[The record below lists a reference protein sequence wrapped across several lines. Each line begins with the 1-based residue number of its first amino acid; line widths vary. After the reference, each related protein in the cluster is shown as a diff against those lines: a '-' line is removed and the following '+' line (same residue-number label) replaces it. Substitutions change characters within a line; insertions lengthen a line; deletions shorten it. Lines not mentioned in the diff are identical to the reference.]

1 MMPVSLQS
9 EVQREGVI
17 LYDWTNF
24 IEKRLRASSSD
35 GTQDARSN
43 GVNVIPGI
51 GYAVIGLG
59 LVFRAAPLSLR
70 YNAWTTR
77 LRERRPNFNPPP
89 TPEWRAR
96 NTKIMTIM
104 FRTLGVILVVFS
116 IMLLLPPGL
125 PNPH

>member
-1 MMPVSLQS
+1 MTGAKVSS
-9 EVQREGVI
+9 
-17 LYDWTNF
+17 
-24 IEKRLRASSSD
+24 IEKLLRASSSD

-43 GVNVIPGI
+43 GVNVILGI

-59 LVFRAAPLSLR
+59 LGFWAAPLSLR
-70 YNAWTTR
+70 YNAWPTR

-96 NTKIMTIM
+96 NTKIMAIM

-116 IMLLLPPGL
+116 IMLLFPLGKV
-125 PNPH
+125 